1 MKLVGY
7 TLVAAAAA
15 FAVPASAQTVFT
27 TDFESGMPAEFS
39 GQGTIESPGTLPTAD
54 FGQGHL
60 YNDTT
65 VTGPAGASVLTL
77 SGLTPHD
84 ALSIEFDF
92 LAWNSWDGSSQGF
105 PQGDF
110 FEVLLDGTLIAS
122 ISPNNASG
130 TLFVPGS
137 ATLIFDPAPYGF
149 GDSSPFFDRDTV
161 YRVTLGGLTHTAANA
176 VFTFQ
181 VGGSGW
187 QGGSDE
193 AFGLDNIRV
202 DAVSSAVPEL
212 STWALLILGFGAIGG
227 FLRRRERRPAY
238 A

>member
-1 MKLVGY
+1 MKLVRY
-7 TLVAAAAA
+7 TLAVTAAAL
-15 FAVPASAQTVFT
+15 AVPAAAQTVFT
-27 TDFESGMPAEFS
+27 TDFESGVPTEIS
-39 GQGTIESPGTLPTAD
+39 GEGTIQTPGTLPSAA
-54 FGQGHL
+54 FGEGHL
-60 YNDTT
+60 YNGTT
-65 VTGPAGASVLTL
+65 VTGAAGATFLTL
-77 SGLTPHD
+77 GGLPSHD
-84 ALSIEFDF
+84 ALSLEFDF
-92 LAWNSWDGSSQGF
+92 LAWNSWDGSTQGF

-110 FEVLLDGTLIAS
+110 FEILLDGTLIAS

-137 ATLIFDPAPYGF
+137 ATLIFGPAPYGF

-161 YRVTLGGLTHTAANA
+161 YRVTLAGLTHTSPDAL
-176 VFTFQ
+176 FTFQ

-202 DAVSSAVPEL
+202 NASLSAVPEP
-212 STWALLILGFGAIGG
+212 STWALLILGFGAIGAC
-227 FLRRRERRPAY
+227 RRRVRRPAL

>member
-1 MKLVGY
+1 MKLVQAG
-7 TLVAAAAA
+7 LVAAAITM
-15 FAVPASAQTVFT
+15 AVPASAATVFS
-27 TDFESGMPAEFS
+27 TDFESGLPAEFS
-39 GQGTIESPGTLPTAD
+39 GQGSIQAPGTLPAAS
-54 FGQGHL
+54 FGQAHL

-65 VTGPAGASVLTL
+65 TTGDAGASILTL
-77 SGLTPHD
+77 GGLAAHSS
-84 ALSIEFDF
+84 LSLEFDF
-92 LAWNSWDGSSQGF
+92 LAWNSWDGSTQGF

-110 FEVLLDGTLIAS
+110 FEVLLDGNLVAS

-137 ATLIFDPAPYGF
+137 ATLTFGPAPYGF

-161 YRVTLGGLTHTAANA
+161 YRVTLAGLAHTSANA
-176 VFTFQ
+176 VFSFR
-181 VGGSGW
+181 VNGGGW

-202 DAVSSAVPEL
+202 DAFSAAVPEP
-212 STWALLILGFGAIGG
+212 STWAMLILGFGALGAS
-227 FLRRRERRPAY
+227 LRQRKARLAF